1 MGASAARFAGLVVGP
16 LAALRQPAAVAGAG
30 TSLAAGARTCQWR
43 TAAALRSRYA
53 PVRSRAR
60 AVPAPP
66 APARTG
72 CRRTRWRAARPGH
85 RRAAEVAAKPR
96 RQRALTPTAARF
108 LRPARAHPLAAPDE
122 IPAMTE
128 VPELP
133 AAANARLIER
143 VDAIRDAVG
152 HAFIG
157 QADVLDQILVALL
170 AGGHVLIEGVP
181 GLGKTLLVRALAQAL
196 ELDYGRVQF
205 TPDLMPSDVSGH
217 AVYDPKSE
225 SFKIRRGPVFT
236 NLLLADEINRAPAK
250 TQSALLEVMQ
260 EGQVTIEGKAFTLAP
275 PFMALATQNPLEQ
288 EGTYP
293 LPEAQLD
300 RFLLKVLIDYPQ
312 LEDEKRMVTAIT
324 SGRAASDFDL
334 SQVPRVLG
342 AGELL
347 ELQRATA
354 AITVDDEVID
364 YAVRIVAATR
374 QWPGIAVG
382 AGPRGSIAL
391 VRASRAQAVL
401 AGRDFVT
408 PDDVRDIARPALRH
422 RIALAPELQIEGQ
435 DADDVLGALLA
446 KVEAPRR

>member
-1 MGASAARFAGLVVGP
+1 MTEPTPP
-16 LAALRQPAAVAGAG
+16 LLPPLSPAEP
-30 TSLAAGARTCQWR
+30 
-43 TAAALRSRYA
+43 A
-53 PVRSRAR
+53 PAP
-60 AVPAPP
+60 APVPAPAGLSGP
-66 APARTG
+66 SL
-72 CRRTRWRAARPGH
+72 
-85 RRAAEVAAKPR
+85 V
-96 RQRALTPTAARF
+96 
-108 LRPARAHPLAAPDE
+108 
-122 IPAMTE
+122 
-128 VPELP
+128 
-133 AAANARLIER
+133 ER
-143 VDAIRDAVG
+143 VDAVREAVG
-152 HAFIG
+152 RAFIG
-157 QADVLDQILVALL
+157 QPEVLDQILIALL

-260 EGQVTIEGKAFTLAP
+260 EGQVTIEGKAFALTP
-275 PFMALATQNPLEQ
+275 PFLALATQNPVEQ

-300 RFLLKVLIDYPQ
+300 RFLLKVLIDYPSV
-312 LEDEKRMVTAIT
+312 EDEKRMVDAIT
-324 SGRAASDFDL
+324 TGRSAADFDL
-334 SQVPRVLG
+334 SQVPRVLT
-342 AGELL
+342 AAEVVA
-347 ELQRATA
+347 LQQATA
-354 AITVDDEVID
+354 AITVDPEVID

-374 QWPGIAVG
+374 HWPGIALG

-391 VRASRAQAVL
+391 VRAARAQAVL

-408 PDDVRDIARPALRH
+408 PDDVRDIAKPALRH

-435 DADDVLGALLA
+435 SADDALDALLA
-446 KVEAPRR
+446 KVEAPRK

>member
-1 MGASAARFAGLVVGP
+1 MTRPDLDSLLPRLHD
-16 LAALRQPAAVAGAG
+16 LRAAL
-30 TSLAAGARTCQWR
+30 
-43 TAAALRSRYA
+43 
-53 PVRSRAR
+53 AR
-60 AVPAPP
+60 AVVGQH
-66 APARTG
+66 TVV
-72 CRRTRWRAARPGH
+72 
-85 RRAAEVAAKPR
+85 E
-96 RQRALTPTAARF
+96 QL
-108 LRPARAHPLAAPDE
+108 
-122 IPAMTE
+122 
-128 VPELP
+128 
-133 AAANARLIER
+133 LI
-143 VDAIRDAVG
+143 G
-152 HAFIG
+152 
-157 QADVLDQILVALL
+157 LL
-170 AGGHVLIEGVP
+170 AGGHCLLEGAP
-181 GLGKTLLVRALAQAL
+181 GLGKTLLVRSLGQAL
-196 ELDYGRVQF
+196 ELQFRRVQF

-324 SGRAASDFDL
+324 RGRAASDFDL
-334 SQVPRVLG
+334 SRVPRVLG

-347 ELQRATA
+347 QLQQATA

-391 VRASRAQAVL
+391 VRAARAQAVL